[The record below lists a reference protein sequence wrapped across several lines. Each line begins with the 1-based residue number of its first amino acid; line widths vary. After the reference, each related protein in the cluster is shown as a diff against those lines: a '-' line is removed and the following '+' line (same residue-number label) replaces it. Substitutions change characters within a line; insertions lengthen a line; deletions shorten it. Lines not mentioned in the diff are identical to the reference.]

1 MGRVMEVFHIE
12 DDSMHFDY
20 FPEKMWNKIV
30 NNFFIEGGLVFP
42 EEIDITKS
50 LDELTD
56 NDYKAFFAEIG
67 YTVVAFDDNFSTS
80 KHVKHTIDIP
90 NDQEIGQG

>member
-30 NNFFIEGGLVFP
+30 NNFFIELG
-42 EEIDITKS
+42 TCR
-50 LDELTD
+50 T
-56 NDYKAFFAEIG
+56 
-67 YTVVAFDDNFSTS
+67 
-80 KHVKHTIDIP
+80 
-90 NDQEIGQG
+90 